1 MAEIEA
7 GARRGEVLLPG
18 AHRVVR
24 TLDGAEGPFAGA
36 LVTSGEGV
44 AVRVDAAALSGWVGW
59 RHAGAEHVAAPL
71 DVVRRRGGHDV
82 LLPWCTDRVLGF
94 LVRRTA
100 AGTVLTPGECST
112 LVISL
117 LRGLHEVGEDPGEA
131 RSGEWWVTDGGRP
144 VFVVGQGGD
153 VREGIGVILERL
165 QEHSP
170 DKVVKRV
177 LDSVGRGLEKA
188 AAQPRLP
195 VKLLAQWEQE
205 LLGVAAPQ
213 PLDRALHA
221 PERARE
227 VARAVTSHDLRVSP
241 RRGEPSRSA
250 EGLRGRRRG
259 RREFRRSRGDRDIA
273 DRVRAAGALA
283 RVLGVAVRER
293 TAFARRNG
301 PRRATESAGAGSA
314 DVSRRRRALLIA
326 GAAAAAVLAVGLLW
340 PSGGVSGEAADV
352 EAADVEGG
360 ATSPEPSTA
369 ASTEAGA
376 DSEATQDPRRRAGSP
391 DPDEVSPEPDEV
403 TPAEDDPA
411 AAAASLL
418 RVIAD
423 CRVQG
428 DVSCEDAVAEGATR
442 VLDALDAAT
451 DGTPT
456 FELVDE
462 YGDIAVVRVA
472 VDAEADA
479 ANTSGRLIMVL
490 LRTQE
495 KWLVRD
501 VYDVADQP
509 G

>member
-94 LVRRTA
+94 LVRRAA
-100 AGTVLTPGECST
+100 AGAVLTPGECST

-144 VFVVGQGGD
+144 VFVFGQGGD

-259 RREFRRSRGDRDIA
+259 RRELLRSRGDRDIA
-273 DRVRAAGALA
+273 DRVRAAGALV
-283 RVLGVAVRER
+283 RVLGGAVRER

-314 DVSRRRRALLIA
+314 DVSRRRALLIA

-376 DSEATQDPRRRAGSP
+376 DSEVAQDPRRRAGSP
-391 DPDEVSPEPDEV
+391 DPDGVSPEPDEV
-403 TPAEDDPA
+403 VPAEDDPA

-428 DVSCEDAVAEGATR
+428 DVSCEDAVAEGATG
-442 VLDALDAAT
+442 VLDALDAAA

-456 FELVDE
+456 FELVDA
-462 YGDIAVVRVA
+462 YGNIAVVRVA

>member
-36 LVTSGEGV
+36 LVTFGEGV
-44 AVRVDAAALSGWVGW
+44 AVRVDAATLRGWVGW

-165 QEHSP
+165 QVHSP

-241 RRGEPSRSA
+241 RRGEPSRPA

-259 RREFRRSRGDRDIA
+259 RKELLRSRGDRDIA
-273 DRVRAAGALA
+273 DRLRAAGALVC
-283 RVLGVAVRER
+283 VLGTTVREW

-314 DVSRRRRALLIA
+314 DVLRRRRALLIA

-369 ASTEAGA
+369 ASTEARA

-391 DPDEVSPEPDEV
+391 DPDGVSPEPDEV

-411 AAAASLL
+411 AAAAALL

-451 DGTPT
+451 DGTPR

-472 VDAEADA
+472 VDGETDA

>member
-44 AVRVDAAALSGWVGW
+44 AVRVDAAVLSGWAGW

-100 AGTVLTPGECST
+100 AGAVLTPGECST

-144 VFVVGQGGD
+144 VFVFGQGGD

-241 RRGEPSRSA
+241 RHGEASRSA
-250 EGLRGRRRG
+250 EALRGRRRG
-259 RREFRRSRGDRDIA
+259 RRELLRSRGDRDIA
-273 DRVRAAGALA
+273 DRVRAAGALV
-283 RVLGVAVRER
+283 RVLGTTVREW
-293 TAFARRNG
+293 TVSARRNG

-340 PSGGVSGEAADV
+340 PSGGESGEAADV

-376 DSEATQDPRRRAGSP
+376 DSEGTQDPRRRAGSP

-428 DVSCEDAVAEGATR
+428 DVSCEDAVAAGATG
-442 VLDALDAAT
+442 VLDALGAAT

>member
-44 AVRVDAAALSGWVGW
+44 AVRVDAATLSGWVGW

-144 VFVVGQGGD
+144 VFVFGQGGD
-153 VREGIGVILERL
+153 AREGIGVILERL

-213 PLDRALHA
+213 PLDRAPHA

-241 RRGEPSRSA
+241 RRGEASRSA
-250 EGLRGRRRG
+250 VGLRGRRRG
-259 RREFRRSRGDRDIA
+259 RRALLRPRGDRDIA
-273 DRVRAAGALA
+273 DRVRAAGALV
-283 RVLGVAVRER
+283 RVLGTTVREW
-293 TAFARRNG
+293 TVSARRNG
-301 PRRATESAGAGSA
+301 PTRATESAGSGSA
-314 DVSRRRRALLIA
+314 DVLRRRALLIA

-360 ATSPEPSTA
+360 ATSPEPSIA

-376 DSEATQDPRRRAGSP
+376 DSEATQDSRRRAGSP
-391 DPDEVSPEPDEV
+391 DPDGVSPEPDEV

-411 AAAASLL
+411 AAAAALL

-451 DGTPT
+451 DGTPR

-472 VDAEADA
+472 VDGETDA

-490 LRTQE
+490 LRMQE